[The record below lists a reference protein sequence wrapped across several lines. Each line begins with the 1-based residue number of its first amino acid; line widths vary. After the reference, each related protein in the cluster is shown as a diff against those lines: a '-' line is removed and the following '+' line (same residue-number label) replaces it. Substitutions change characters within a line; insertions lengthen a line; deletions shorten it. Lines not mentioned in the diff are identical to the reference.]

1 MIRLEAFVD
10 DKKVAAV
17 LHALDGL
24 VVQLTVVPV
33 RNAIAKGGKV
43 AEAGDPTTG
52 PELIR
57 KAMAGA
63 VASNRNTITRSE
75 LMSLGKTYGIKSTT
89 LVSAINAALHRD
101 KILKIQRGGAKGVY
115 LIVNQITGE

>member
-24 VVQLTVVPV
+24 VVQLNVMPV

-52 PELIR
+52 PEVVR
-57 KAMAGA
+57 KAIADA
-63 VASNRNTITRSE
+63 VAAGGNTVTRASII
-75 LMSLGKTYGIKSTT
+75 SLGKTYGIKDSA
-89 LVSAINAALHRD
+89 LVSAINAFMHRD
-101 KILKIQRGGAKGVY
+101 RILRTKRGSKGVY
-115 LIVNQITGE
+115 LFNVTTGD